1 MHKKGLY
8 ERYFKRLLDIICS
21 LGFILCFWWLY
32 IVVAILVKRKL
43 GSPVIF
49 KQQRPGLN
57 GKIFTMYKFR
67 SMTDAKDK
75 DGNLLSDAERLPRFG
90 QLLRATSLDEIPEF
104 INVLKG
110 DMSLIGPRPQLV
122 RDMVFMTEEQLKR
135 HNVRPGITGLAQ
147 VNGRNAI
154 SWEDKFNYDL
164 VYIQNISFLK
174 DMKIVI
180 ETIKKAFIKQEGI
193 TEEGM
198 ATAEDF
204 GDYLLHTNKISLE
217 KYNELQNIA
226 LKIILERK

>member
-1 MHKKGLY
+1 MYRKF
-8 ERYFKRLLDIICS
+8 FKRPFDILCS
-21 LGFILCFWWLY
+21 LMFILCLWWLY

-122 RDMVFMTEEQLKR
+122 RDMVFMSEEQLTR

-147 VNGRNAI
+147 VSGRNAI
-154 SWEDKFNYDL
+154 SWEDKLNYDL
-164 VYIQNISFLK
+164 VYIQNISFFK
-174 DMKIVI
+174 DIKIVA

-204 GDYLLHTNKISLE
+204 GDYLLHINKISRE
-217 KYNELQNIA
+217 EYQKLQNIA
-226 LKIILERK
+226 LEILKK

>member
-1 MHKKGLY
+1 
-8 ERYFKRLLDIICS
+8 
-21 LGFILCFWWLY
+21 
-32 IVVAILVKRKL
+32 
-43 GSPVIF
+43 
-49 KQQRPGLN
+49 
-57 GKIFTMYKFR
+57 MYKFR

-90 QLLRATSLDEIPEF
+90 KLLRATSLDEIPEF

-122 RDMVFMTEEQLKR
+122 RDMVFMSDEQLKR

-147 VNGRNAI
+147 VSGRNAI
-154 SWEDKFNYDL
+154 SWEDKLSYDL
-164 VYIQNISFLK
+164 VYIQNITFLK
-174 DMKIVI
+174 DIKIAI

-204 GDYLLHTNKISLE
+204 GDYLLHTSKISKNYYNLKQEEAEKLLE
-217 KYNELQNIA
+217 ENKN
-226 LKIILERK
+226 

>member
-1 MHKKGLY
+1 MYRK
-8 ERYFKRLLDIICS
+8 YFKKILDIICS

-32 IVVAILVKRKL
+32 IVVAILIKRKL

-57 GKIFTMYKFR
+57 GKVFTMYKFR

-90 QLLRATSLDEIPEF
+90 KLLRATSLDEIPEF

-122 RDMVFMTEEQLKR
+122 RDMVFMSEEQLKR
-135 HNVRPGITGLAQ
+135 HNVKPGITGLAQ
-147 VNGRNAI
+147 VSGRNAI
-154 SWEDKFNYDL
+154 SWEDKLNYDL
-164 VYIQNISFLK
+164 IYIQNITFLN
-174 DMKIVI
+174 DMKIAI

-193 TEEGM
+193 TEDGNVTS
-198 ATAEDF
+198 ADY
-204 GDYLLHTNKISLE
+204 GDYLLKKKQISKEEYTKKQEEAKKI
-217 KYNELQNIA
+217 
-226 LKIILERK
+226 LKGLKL

>member
-1 MHKKGLY
+1 MYRK
-8 ERYFKRLLDIICS
+8 YFKRILDIICS

-90 QLLRATSLDEIPEF
+90 KLLRATSLDEIPEF

-122 RDMVFMTEEQLKR
+122 RDMVFMSEEQLKR

-147 VNGRNAI
+147 ISGRNAI
-154 SWEDKFNYDL
+154 SWEDKLNYDL
-164 VYIQNISFLK
+164 IYLQNISFLN
-174 DMKIVI
+174 DVKIAI

-204 GDYLLHTNKISLE
+204 GDYLLHTNKIS
-217 KYNELQNIA
+217 KDYYD
-226 LKIILERK
+226 LKQEEAENLLRKG

>member
-1 MHKKGLY
+1 MYRK
-8 ERYFKRLLDIICS
+8 YFKRILDIICS

-32 IVVAILVKRKL
+32 IVVAFLVKRKL

-75 DGNLLSDAERLPRFG
+75 EGKLLSDAERLPRFG
-90 QLLRATSLDEIPEF
+90 KLLRATSLDEIPEF

-122 RDMVFMTEEQLKR
+122 RDMVFMSEEQLKR

-147 VNGRNAI
+147 VSGRNAI
-154 SWEDKFNYDL
+154 SWEDKLNYDL
-164 VYIQNISFLK
+164 VYIQNISFLQ
-174 DMKIVI
+174 DMKIAI

-226 LKIILERK
+226 LKIILESK

>member
-1 MHKKGLY
+1 MYRK
-8 ERYFKRLLDIICS
+8 YFKRILDIICS

-32 IVVAILVKRKL
+32 IIVAFLVKRKL

-75 DGNLLSDAERLPRFG
+75 DGKLLSDAERLPRFG
-90 QLLRATSLDEIPEF
+90 KLLRATSLDEIPEF

-122 RDMVFMTEEQLKR
+122 RDMVFMSEEQLKR

-147 VNGRNAI
+147 VSGRNAI
-154 SWEDKFNYDL
+154 SWENKLNYDL
-164 VYIQNISFLK
+164 VYIQKITFLN
-174 DMKIVI
+174 DVKIAI

-193 TEEGM
+193 TEKGM
-198 ATAEDF
+198 VTAEDF
-204 GDYLLHTNKISLE
+204 GDYLLHIGKISVDYYDLKQEEAKKLLE
-217 KYNELQNIA
+217 EDK
-226 LKIILERK
+226 K

>member
-1 MHKKGLY
+1 MRIYKNYL
-8 ERYFKRLLDIICS
+8 KRVLDIICS

-32 IVVAILVKRKL
+32 ILIAILVKIKL

-49 KQQRPGLN
+49 KQKRPGLN

-75 DGNLLSDAERLPRFG
+75 NGNLLSDAERLPRFG
-90 QLLRATSLDEIPEF
+90 KVLRATSLDEIPEF

-110 DMSLIGPRPQLV
+110 EMSLIGPRPQLV
-122 RDMVFMTEEQLKR
+122 RDMVFMSEEQLKR

-147 VNGRNAI
+147 VSGRNAI
-154 SWEDKFNYDL
+154 SWEDKLSYDL
-164 VYIQNISFLK
+164 VYIQNMTLLSDI
-174 DMKIVI
+174 KIVI

-204 GDYLLHTNKISLE
+204 GDYLLHTNKISKE
-217 KYNELQNIA
+217 KYEKLQDRA
-226 LKIILERK
+226 LEILENKNN

>member
-1 MHKKGLY
+1 MYRK
-8 ERYFKRLLDIICS
+8 YFKRILDIICS

-32 IVVAILVKRKL
+32 ILVAFLVKRKL
-43 GSPVIF
+43 GSSVIF

-90 QLLRATSLDEIPEF
+90 KLLRATSLDEIPEF

-122 RDMVFMTEEQLKR
+122 RDMVFMSEEQLKR
-135 HNVRPGITGLAQ
+135 HNIRPGITGLAQ

-154 SWEDKFNYDL
+154 SWEDKLSYDL
-164 VYIQNISFLK
+164 VYIKNMSFLS
-174 DMKIVI
+174 DVKIVI

-204 GDYLLHTNKISLE
+204 GDYLLHTNKITKE

-226 LKIILERK
+226 LEILKNS

>member
-1 MHKKGLY
+1 MYRKH
-8 ERYFKRLLDIICS
+8 FKRILDIICS

-32 IVVAILVKRKL
+32 ILVAILVKRKL

-122 RDMVFMTEEQLKR
+122 RDMVFMSDEQLKR

-147 VNGRNAI
+147 VSGRNAI
-154 SWEDKFNYDL
+154 SWEDKLNYDL
-164 VYIQNISFLK
+164 VYIQNITFLK
-174 DMKIVI
+174 DTKIAI

-204 GDYLLHTNKISLE
+204 GDYLLHTGKISLE

-226 LKIILERK
+226 LKIILESK

>member
-1 MHKKGLY
+1 MYRK
-8 ERYFKRLLDIICS
+8 YFKRILDIICS

-90 QLLRATSLDEIPEF
+90 KLLRATSLDEIPEF

-135 HNVRPGITGLAQ
+135 HNIRPGITGLAQ
-147 VNGRNAI
+147 VSGRNAI
-154 SWEDKFNYDL
+154 SWEDKLNYDL
-164 VYIQNISFLK
+164 VYIQKITFLS
-174 DMKIVI
+174 DIKIVI

-204 GDYLLHTNKISLE
+204 GDYLLHTGKISEDL
-217 KYNELQNIA
+217 YN
-226 LKIILERK
+226 LKQEEAKKLL

>member
-1 MHKKGLY
+1 MYGK
-8 ERYFKRLLDIICS
+8 YFKRILDIICS
-21 LGFILCFWWLY
+21 LGFILCFWWLH
-32 IVVAILVKRKL
+32 ILVAILVKRKL

-90 QLLRATSLDEIPEF
+90 KLLRATSLDEIPEF

-122 RDMVFMTEEQLKR
+122 RDMVFMSNEQLKR

-147 VNGRNAI
+147 VSGRNAI
-154 SWEDKFNYDL
+154 SWEDKLNYDL
-164 VYIQNISFLK
+164 VYIQNITFLN
-174 DMKIVI
+174 DVKIAI
-180 ETIKKAFIKQEGI
+180 KTIKKAFIKQEGI

-204 GDYLLHTNKISLE
+204 GDYLLHTGKITKE

-226 LKIILERK
+226 LKILKNS

>member
-1 MHKKGLY
+1 MYRK
-8 ERYFKRLLDIICS
+8 YFKRILDIVCS

-43 GSPVIF
+43 SSPVIF

-67 SMTDAKDK
+67 SMTDAKAK
-75 DGNLLSDAERLPRFG
+75 DGKLLSDAERLPRFG
-90 QLLRATSLDEIPEF
+90 KLLRATSLDEIPEF

-122 RDMVFMTEEQLKR
+122 RDMVFMSEEQLKR
-135 HNVRPGITGLAQ
+135 HSVRPGITGLAQ
-147 VNGRNAI
+147 VSGRNAI
-154 SWEDKFNYDL
+154 SWEDKLNYDL
-164 VYIQNISFLK
+164 VYIQNITFLK
-174 DMKIVI
+174 DIKIAI

-193 TEEGM
+193 MEEGM

-204 GDYLLHTNKISLE
+204 GDYLLHTDKISKDYYDLKQEEAEKLLE
-217 KYNELQNIA
+217 ENKN
-226 LKIILERK
+226 

>member
-1 MHKKGLY
+1 MYRK
-8 ERYFKRLLDIICS
+8 YFKRILDIVCS

-32 IVVAILVKRKL
+32 IIVAILVKRKL

-104 INVLKG
+104 LNVLKG

-147 VNGRNAI
+147 VSGRNAI
-154 SWEDKFNYDL
+154 SWEDKLSYDL
-164 VYIQNISFLK
+164 VYIQNITFLK
-174 DMKIVI
+174 DMKIAI

-204 GDYLLHTNKISLE
+204 GDYLLHTGKIS
-217 KYNELQNIA
+217 KDCYD
-226 LKIILERK
+226 LKQKEAKKLLRKG

>member
-1 MHKKGLY
+1 MYRK
-8 ERYFKRLLDIICS
+8 YFKRILDIVCS

-32 IVVAILVKRKL
+32 ILVAILVKRKL

-75 DGNLLSDAERLPRFG
+75 DGKLLSDEERLPRFG
-90 QLLRATSLDEIPEF
+90 KLLRATSLDEIPEF

-122 RDMVFMTEEQLKR
+122 RDMVFMSEEQLKR

-147 VNGRNAI
+147 VSGRNAI
-154 SWEDKFNYDL
+154 SWEDKLNYDL
-164 VYIQNISFLK
+164 VYIQNISFLN
-174 DMKIVI
+174 DLKIVI

-193 TEEGM
+193 TEDGM

-204 GDYLLHTNKISLE
+204 GDYLLHTGKISLE

-226 LKIILERK
+226 LKIILESK

>member
-1 MHKKGLY
+1 MYRKF
-8 ERYFKRLLDIICS
+8 FKRPFDIICS
-21 LGFILCFWWLY
+21 LMFILWFWWLY
-32 IVVAILVKRKL
+32 IIVGILVKQKL

-75 DGNLLSDAERLPRFG
+75 NGNLLSDAERLPRFG
-90 QLLRATSLDEIPEF
+90 KILRATSLDEIPEF

-122 RDMVFMTEEQLKR
+122 RDIVFMSEEQLKR
-135 HNVRPGITGLAQ
+135 HDVRPGITGLAQ
-147 VNGRNAI
+147 VSGRNAI
-154 SWEDKFNYDL
+154 SWEDNLNYDL
-164 VYIQNISFLK
+164 VYIRNITFLN
-174 DMKIVI
+174 DLKIVV

-204 GDYLLHTNKISLE
+204 GDYLLHTNKISKDYYKLKQE
-217 KYNELQNIA
+217 EA
-226 LKIILERK
+226 LKILMKG

>member
-1 MHKKGLY
+1 MYRKF
-8 ERYFKRLLDIICS
+8 FKRPFDILCS
-21 LGFILCFWWLY
+21 LMFILCFWWLY

-67 SMTDAKDK
+67 SMTDTKDEN
-75 DGNLLSDAERLPRFG
+75 GNLLSDAERLPRFG
-90 QLLRATSLDEIPEF
+90 KLLRATSLDEIPEF

-122 RDMVFMTEEQLKR
+122 RDMVFMSEEQLKR

-147 VNGRNAI
+147 VSGRNAI
-154 SWEDKFNYDL
+154 SWEDKLNYDL
-164 VYIQNISFLK
+164 VYIQNITFFN
-174 DMKIVI
+174 DIKIAI

-198 ATAEDF
+198 VTAEDF
-204 GDYLLHTNKISLE
+204 GDYLLHTGKVSE
-217 KYNELQNIA
+217 EYYG
-226 LKIILERK
+226 LKQEEAKKLLLGE

>member
-1 MHKKGLY
+1 MYRK
-8 ERYFKRLLDIICS
+8 YFKRILDIICS

-32 IVVAILVKRKL
+32 IVVAILIKRKL

-67 SMTDAKDK
+67 SMTAAKDK
-75 DGNLLSDAERLPRFG
+75 DGKLLSDAERLPRFG
-90 QLLRATSLDEIPEF
+90 ELLRATSLDEIPEF

-147 VNGRNAI
+147 VSGRNAI
-154 SWEDKFNYDL
+154 SWEDKLNYDL
-164 VYIQNISFLK
+164 VYIQNISFLQ
-174 DMKIVI
+174 DMKIAI

-226 LKIILERK
+226 LKILKNS

>member
-1 MHKKGLY
+1 MYKKGLY
-8 ERYFKRLLDIICS
+8 ERYFKRLLDITCS

-75 DGNLLSDAERLPRFG
+75 DGNLLSDAERLPKFG
-90 QLLRATSLDEIPEF
+90 KLLRATSLDEIPEF

-122 RDMVFMTEEQLKR
+122 RDMVFMSEEQLKR

-147 VNGRNAI
+147 VSGRNAI
-154 SWEDKFNYDL
+154 SWEDKLNYDL
-164 VYIQNISFLK
+164 LYIQNITFLN

-204 GDYLLHTNKISLE
+204 GDYLLHIGKISEDL
-217 KYNELQNIA
+217 YN
-226 LKIILERK
+226 LKQEEAKKLL